1 MLLCYHSVVFVKI
14 SVQTHLTSAVPG
26 CAISVT
32 NTLLYSSQKN
42 KKPQGRKEKGKTIM
56 EKTKINQFVMADL
69 FKKNRKEELA
79 AKTE

>member
-1 MLLCYHSVVFVKI
+1 M
-14 SVQTHLTSAVPG
+14 TSAVPG

-79 AKTE
+79 AETK

>member
-1 MLLCYHSVVFVKI
+1 M
-14 SVQTHLTSAVPG
+14 TSAVPG

-42 KKPQGRKEKGKTIM
+42 KKTQGRKEKGKTIM
-56 EKTKINQFVMADL
+56 EKTKIIQLVMADL

-79 AKTE
+79 AETK